1 MRFVSFSSIG
11 RFFLLSRISMTGSM
25 IVELLPY
32 FDARMPPVVGIFPR
46 VSGIIGLHHYSYYVG
61 NYPIAKTITS
71 LTVHNVVDLD
81 AHRLVTDTR
90 AYAIEVGLDV

>member
-1 MRFVSFSSIG
+1 
-11 RFFLLSRISMTGSM
+11 MTGSV

-61 NYPIAKTITS
+61 NYPIAKSITD

-81 AHRLVTDTR
+81 AHRLVADTR